1 MDYSRVLLVP
11 FTPTSLLL
19 VAVFSVLLTF
29 LGFGGASGFSVGLIG
44 IIGTLFLQI
53 WMLKYCYVLLEHIA
67 DGASEPPVMSTDMLS
82 SFESRPLVQVGLVAL
97 GGWACYLLGGNAGLI
112 LGIVL
117 ILLLP
122 ASIAVLGVGE
132 PVYQAIN
139 PVTLLRLVRG
149 LGPYYLAILASIIV
163 YGALLALLARLHV
176 WAVLQQ
182 AAALLCEIS
191 FFSLIGG
198 CLYLRRQQIGFE
210 PSRSPERTAARE
222 ERERLKLRAKM
233 LDEVFQ
239 NVRVGKH
246 VDATRPLARWLGEL
260 DEALIVRDGLF
271 VAEQAA
277 RWDYPASLNTIA
289 STLIRHMLRAGRAD
303 AALGVFELLRARSP
317 ALTLDSAPDLRT
329 LIEYAESAGR
339 TELAKTMRLETP
351 VFQPRT

>member
-19 VAVFSVLLTF
+19 VAIFSVLMAF
-29 LGFGGASGFSVGLIG
+29 LGSGGSSGLSVGLIG

-53 WMLKYCYVLLEHIA
+53 WMLKYCYVLLEHVA
-67 DGASEPPVMSTDMLS
+67 NGATELPVMSTDMLS
-82 SFESRPLVQVGLVAL
+82 SFESRPLAQLGLIVL
-97 GGWACYLLGGNAGLI
+97 GGWACYLLGGKAGI
-112 LGIVL
+112 ALGIVL

-132 PVYQAIN
+132 PFYQAVN
-139 PVTLLRLVRG
+139 PVMLLRLVRG
-149 LGPYYLAILASIIV
+149 LGPYYLAILASILV
-163 YGALLALLARLHV
+163 YGAILTLLARLHV
-176 WAVLQQ
+176 WGVLQQ

-198 CLYLRRQQIGFE
+198 CLYLRREQIGFE

-222 ERERLKLRAKM
+222 EQERIKLRAKM

-303 AALGVFELLRARSP
+303 AALSAFELLRARSP

-329 LIEYAESAGR
+329 LIEYAESSGR